1 MFIKA
6 GYLNSLSLSL
16 SLSPFPSLHLSFTLL
31 FVSVSGHAVS
41 NAEGSVTL
49 ASSGAEGGALSTAE
63 SLAATTVTAS
73 LTQPLV
79 ADKLMWS
86 PSTLPTTPK
95 IKNEPQTPGLSTP
108 SGGLAYSIG
117 DCLAQCTLS
126 NLQPGPDALFM
137 HN

>member
-1 MFIKA
+1 M
-6 GYLNSLSLSL
+6 
-16 SLSPFPSLHLSFTLL
+16 
-31 FVSVSGHAVS
+31 S
-41 NAEGSVTL
+41 NADGSVAL

-95 IKNEPQTPGLSTP
+95 VKNEPQTPGLSTP
-108 SGGLAYSIG
+108 SGELVCSVR
-117 DCLAQCTLS
+117 DRLAQCAQPLLD
-126 NLQPGPDALFM
+126 LQLGPDGRAL
-137 HN
+137 HHS